1 MQQQLNLFD
10 IETTKKY
17 GVKVETAKPLE
28 SSGLNENQLLFVG
41 ALRKSPIP
49 LTAQEVAERAV
60 EIDDETK
67 IRQVFAK
74 RESVRKRARE
84 LVDCG
89 WVKVCESREC
99 RVTGQSANTYEVVR

>member
-1 MQQQLNLFD
+1 MQQQLSLFD
-10 IETTKKY
+10 VEHTQY
-17 GVKVETAKPLE
+17 GVKVETSKPLE
-28 SSGLNENQLLFVG
+28 SSGLNENQLLFVA

-60 EIDDETK
+60 QIESIE
-67 IRQVFAK
+67 RVQQVMAK
-74 RESVRKRARE
+74 RESVRKRAKE